1 MKVFITKYA
10 LTKGIYQVEARRV
23 VGTIDMLE
31 IPTARGTMSQYLH
44 GLDWHI
50 THESAVMK
58 AEAMRRKKI
67 ASLKKQLSKLEE
79 MKFE

>member
-10 LTKGIYQVEARRV
+10 LTTGIYEAEARRV
-23 VGTIDMLE
+23 EGHADMLE
-31 IPTARGTMSQYLH
+31 IPAAPGAMSQYIH

-50 THESAVMK
+50 THESALMK

-67 ASLKKQLSKLEE
+67 ASLRKQLSELEE